1 MAFVWNGT
9 TEMRLI
15 TYFPY
20 FQCFKQEVGVKEGF
34 ELYVLKVLS
43 FTDIFVTNYSGGL
56 SHGGEVMSL
65 CECMQQK
72 SRLWRFS
79 ITMEGLIFNFE
90 DFANKNLYLKFKQS

>member
-1 MAFVWNGT
+1 MAPSINTLLEKVHGLENVN
-9 TEMRLI
+9 
-15 TYFPY
+15 
-20 FQCFKQEVGVKEGF
+20 KQN
-34 ELYVLKVLS
+34 LLKLCKK
-43 FTDIFVTNYSGGL
+43 L